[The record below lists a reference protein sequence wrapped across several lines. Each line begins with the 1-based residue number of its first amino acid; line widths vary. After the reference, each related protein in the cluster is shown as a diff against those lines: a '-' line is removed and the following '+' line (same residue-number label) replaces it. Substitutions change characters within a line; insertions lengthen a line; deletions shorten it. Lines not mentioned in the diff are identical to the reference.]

1 MAKHLS
7 SAPQGSILGPLL
19 FNIFV
24 NDLSF
29 FLLKPLHFHCNYA
42 DDNTMYSYDKN
53 ANIAINTMYS
63 YNKNANIVISRLRHD
78 FVLNADKLH
87 FLTVGFDEP
96 FPDFSFNDTTVEN
109 GTCRGKCFWD
119 S

>member
-42 DDNTMYSYDKN
+42 DDNTMYSY
-53 ANIAINTMYS
+53 
-63 YNKNANIVISRLRHD
+63 NKNANIVISRLRHD

-87 FLTVGFDEP
+87 FLTVGFNEP
-96 FPDFSFNDTTVEN
+96 FPDFSLNDTTVEN

>member
-42 DDNTMYSYDKN
+42 DDNTMYSYEK
-53 ANIAINTMYS
+53 
-63 YNKNANIVISRLRHD
+63 KR
-78 FVLNADKLH
+78 
-87 FLTVGFDEP
+87 
-96 FPDFSFNDTTVEN
+96 
-109 GTCRGKCFWD
+109 
-119 S
+119 